1 MLTFAFPCHFV
12 QRKSV
17 TTIESMSP
25 KNYLKKKNHQGL
37 LNDNFFFHFPPFFL
51 QCSYP
56 EQILFS
62 VYRKKQREK
71 KVTKIENIFN
81 VEQTSMNS

>member
-1 MLTFAFPCHFV
+1 MITHF
-12 QRKSV
+12 
-17 TTIESMSP
+17 
-25 KNYLKKKNHQGL
+25 L
-37 LNDNFFFHFPPFFL
+37 PFFL

>member
-1 MLTFAFPCHFV
+1 MIT
-12 QRKSV
+12 
-17 TTIESMSP
+17 
-25 KNYLKKKNHQGL
+25 
-37 LNDNFFFHFPPFFL
+37 FFFHFPPFFL

-81 VEQTSMNS
+81 VEQTSMKS